1 MKLTP
6 LISILMPTY
15 NHEKY
20 IAQAIKSALMQKTD
34 FEWELLIHD
43 DCSTD
48 STLSVARSYSEKHPD
63 KIKLLTETKNQVC
76 RHVDPR
82 SVFRQK
88 RQPIRR
94 NIALRKIILRKNTI
108 RFASF
113 FWNFPGNDFDF
124 CFLSALSR
132 AVLFAL
138 IQQTRR
144 CGNGRK
150 KRFARRPKFG
160 KRSRPPSVLLLR
172 WRHGMYR

>member
-1 MKLTP
+1 MSFPFFCKRNIARNLQSVSCVRAKNARLRGIGCGFP
-6 LISILMPTY
+6 QYAACSISY
-15 NHEKY
+15 C
-20 IAQAIKSALMQKTD
+20 
-34 FEWELLIHD
+34 FLL
-43 DCSTD
+43 
-48 STLSVARSYSEKHPD
+48 R
-63 KIKLLTETKNQVC
+63 ETKNQVC

-138 IQQTRR
+138 IQQRGR

-150 KRFARRPKFG
+150 RRCARRPKFG
-160 KRSRPPSVLLLR
+160 K
-172 WRHGMYR
+172 